1 MSIRVGF
8 APSRL
13 EGPSPRGRHLSLFE
27 SSVTRDGVMRRV
39 LVGVLRYSAADLLAL
54 RAEGTRLRVLVVGRL
69 RLDPDVTED
78 LAAATIA
85 RVRVIGRFKARRDL
99 KRALGQR

>member
-8 APSRL
+8 TPTRL

-39 LVGVLRYSAADLLAL
+39 VVGALRYSAADLLAL
-54 RAEGTRLRVLVVGRL
+54 RAEGARLHVLVVGRL
-69 RLDPDVTED
+69 RLDRDVTEE
-78 LAAATIA
+78 LAASVIA
-85 RVRVIGRFKARRDL
+85 QVRVIGSFRAPEPVKRRL
-99 KRALGQR
+99 A